1 MIYAPTDIYGDSQ
14 LSKGARLLLILLWRS
29 VGDRQRSGTWMAT
42 ARKGEL
48 RSMLKIGRNTLN
60 RYIIEA
66 RESIWLVSVGQ
77 DEIHGPHTF
86 ELWAA

>member
-1 MIYAPTDIYGDSQ
+1 MIYAPTDIYGDPQ
-14 LSKGARLLLILLWRS
+14 LSKGARLLLVLLWRD
-29 VGDRQRSGTWMAT
+29 VGERQQSGTWIAT
-42 ARKGEL
+42 VRKGEL
-48 RSMLKIGRNTLN
+48 RSTLKITRNTLN

-77 DEIHGPHTF
+77 KRVLGPHAF